1 MKKVELDS
9 DIGNIPQRRGTLQ
22 IRKAV
27 SEKIL
32 KYMMKQCDSKNC
44 FPERGR
50 SITGEQLKQPER
62 EEKDLKARCKN

>member
-1 MKKVELDS
+1 MQLDS
-9 DIGNIPQRRGTLQ
+9 SIGNIPQRRGTLQ

-32 KYMMKQCDSKNC
+32 RYTMKQCDSKNC
-44 FPERGR
+44 IPERGR

-62 EEKDLKARCKN
+62 EEKDLKARGKN

>member
-1 MKKVELDS
+1 MKLDS
-9 DIGNIPQRRGTLQ
+9 GMGNIPQRRGILQ

-32 KYMMKQCDSKNC
+32 KYMMKQCDSKNW
-44 FPERGR
+44 FPEGGR

>member
-1 MKKVELDS
+1 MKLDS
-9 DIGNIPQRRGTLQ
+9 GIGNIPQRRGILQ

-32 KYMMKQCDSKNC
+32 KYMMKQCDSKNW

-50 SITGEQLKQPER
+50 SITGRAKTT
-62 EEKDLKARCKN
+62 